1 MEKKVLIMA
10 LKKQTKEQLISLLLE
25 SYEVLNKPQRN
36 RFFETIYDKVK
47 TPKFNAQNIHEEIL
61 KFYKESITGKY
72 YAPFDIN
79 SKNFSD
85 IPEETELWC
94 DLLAKHFTNALEL
107 FDREEY
113 EMATEC
119 FDKLYYIQVNMCEEI
134 VFAHELGTWMIPIKQ
149 ATIIPKYIESMAKTK
164 TAEGFKN
171 GIKMLMDIDDYDYK
185 KTKVLNKAMR
195 VGTQEQKNAIK
206 QMKPIERLR

>member
-1 MEKKVLIMA
+1 MKEEILLKA

-25 SYEVLNKPQRN
+25 SYEELNRPKRN
-36 RFFETIYDKVK
+36 RIFGPICEKVK
-47 TPKFNAQNIHEEIL
+47 TPKFNAQKIYDEIH
-61 KFYKESITGKY
+61 KFYEDSIAGEY

-94 DLLAKHFTNALEL
+94 DLIAKHFSNSLEL
-107 FDREEY
+107 FNREEY
-113 EMATEC
+113 KMATEC
-119 FDKLYYIQVNMCEEI
+119 FDKLYYLQENMCEEI
-134 VFAHELGTWMIPIKQ
+134 VFADELGPWMIPIKQ
-149 ATIIPKYIESMAKTK
+149 ATFIPKYIESIAKTK

-185 KTKVLNKAMR
+185 KTKVFNKAMR
-195 VGTQEQKNAIK
+195 VGTKEQKNAII
-206 QMKPIERLR
+206 QMKPKERRR

>member
-1 MEKKVLIMA
+1 MA